1 MYIYKI
7 ITPIQ
12 ENTSETSNNDKRY
25 LFEPLIVE
33 GIGINV
39 KYGKEI
45 EVLISSYV
53 SQRLQVFDETSHY
66 IPEVTLEPS
75 DEELVDFL
83 VTIPIYLNT
92 NKEVVGWDI
101 SF

>member
-33 GIGINV
+33 GNGINV